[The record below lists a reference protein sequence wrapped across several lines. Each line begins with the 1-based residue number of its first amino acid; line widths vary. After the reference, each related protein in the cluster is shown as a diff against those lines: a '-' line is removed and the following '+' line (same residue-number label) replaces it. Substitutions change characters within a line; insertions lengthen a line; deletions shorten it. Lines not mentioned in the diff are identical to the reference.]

1 MSTETFITRRF
12 SADSLAI
19 IETAN
24 RICDDYRRQG
34 FNLTLRQVYYQFVAR
49 DLLPNSQKSYKRLGS
64 IINDARLAGL
74 MDWSFIQD
82 RTRSVRGGFGGYLNP
97 GEFIE
102 SMVEGYTEPIWKGQD
117 FRPEVWVEKDALVDV
132 IGQACRATRTPYF
145 SCRGYV
151 SQSEMYDA
159 AKRFETRRRQGRTP
173 VVIHLGDHDPSG
185 IDMTRDI
192 RDRLELMSWGHV
204 EVRRIALNMDQ
215 IEQYGP
221 PPNPAKLTD
230 SRGTAYVEEYGDDS
244 WELDAL
250 EPRVLTSLI
259 AETLEEFIDRD
270 LMDERLEHEQDQVD
284 RMQILADRW
293 TEIDARWDRIVAEI
307 LDEDV

>member
-1 MSTETFITRRF
+1 MKETFVDQRF
-12 SADSLAI
+12 RSDSLTI

-24 RICDDYRRQG
+24 AICAEYQAQG

-74 MDWSFIQD
+74 MDWSYIQD
-82 RTRSVRGGFGGYLNP
+82 RTRSVRGTFAGFVNP
-97 GEFIE
+97 GQFIDQV
-102 SMVEGYTEPIWKGQD
+102 VEEYNEALWEGQTY
-117 FRPEVWVEKDALVDV
+117 RPEVWVEKDALVDV
-132 IGQACRATRTPYF
+132 IGQACAETRTPYF

-159 AKRFETRRRQGRTP
+159 AKRVQRRRRQGLVP

-185 IDMTRDI
+185 IDMSRDI
-192 RDRLELMSWGHV
+192 RDRLELMSWGPV

-215 IEQYGP
+215 IEAYEP

-230 SRGTAYVEEYGDDS
+230 SRGSAYVEEFGDES

-250 EPRVLTSLI
+250 EPRVLTRLI
-259 AETLEEFIDRD
+259 QDELATLIDEPLMRERREHEEAQIDR
-270 LMDERLEHEQDQVD
+270 MRAVGARWSEIDERWDQ
-284 RMQILADRW
+284 IE
-293 TEIDARWDRIVAEI
+293 TEVLDA
-307 LDEDV
+307 L

>member
-1 MSTETFITRRF
+1 MSTETFVDRRF
-12 SADSLAI
+12 SADSLVI
-19 IETAN
+19 IDTAN
-24 RICDDYRRQG
+24 EICSEYRRQG

-74 MDWSFIQD
+74 MDWSYIQD
-82 RTRSVRGGFGGYLNP
+82 RTRSVRGSFSGWDNP
-97 GEFIE
+97 GQFIE
-102 SMVEGYTEPIWKGQD
+102 SVVSSYNEAIWEGQE

-132 IGQACRATRTPYF
+132 IGQACRPTRAPYF

-159 AKRFETRRRQGRTP
+159 AKRFQRRRQAGLTP

-192 RDRLELMSWGHV
+192 RDRLELMSWGEV
-204 EVRRIALNMDQ
+204 EVRRIALNMPQ

-230 SRGTAYVEEYGDDS
+230 SRGTAYVERYGDDS

-259 AETLEEFIDRD
+259 ADTLEEYIDRD
-270 LMDERLEHEQDQVD
+270 VMDERIEHEQRQEE
-284 RMQILADRW
+284 RMQVVADRW
-293 TEIDARWDRIVAEI
+293 TEIDERWDRIVDEI
-307 LDEDV
+307 LDEQ

>member
-1 MSTETFITRRF
+1 MSTETFVDRRF
-12 SADSLAI
+12 SAESLRI
-19 IETAN
+19 IDTAN
-24 RICDDYRRQG
+24 EICEDYRRQG

-74 MDWSFIQD
+74 MDWSYIQD
-82 RTRSVRGGFGGYLNP
+82 RTRSVRGGFGGFTSP
-97 GEFIE
+97 GQFIDQV
-102 SMVEGYTEPIWKGQD
+102 VEEYNEALWIGQEY
-117 FRPEVWVEKDALVDV
+117 RPEVWVEKDALVDV
-132 IGQACRATRTPYF
+132 IGQACAPTRTPYF

-159 AKRFETRRRQGRTP
+159 AKRVQRRRRQGRIP
-173 VVIHLGDHDPSG
+173 IVIHLGDHDPSG

-192 RDRLELMSWGHV
+192 QERLSLMSWGYV

-230 SRGTAYVEEYGDDS
+230 SRGSAYVEEYGDDS

-250 EPRVLTSLI
+250 EPRVLTDLIQDELASLI
-259 AETLEEFIDRD
+259 DDD
-270 LMDERLEHEQDQVD
+270 LMQERRDHEEAQVD
-284 RMQILADRW
+284 RMRAVGARW
-293 TEIDARWDRIVAEI
+293 SEIDERWERIESEV
-307 LDEDV
+307 LDER